1 METVRALLKPL
12 DSDWGIFDRF
22 SNFASDISKL
32 LANIGYAITDY
43 NKYSESFTTMIQ
55 LTEGLIQQRNKNLAT
70 MNIDTSNVADAF
82 KTVIKSFDSMTLSSD
97 ENNYKI
103 ILGSKMYGKSTF
115 NLSVDDKTRIAQ
127 MISMFTDN
135 FYSDYDA
142 TSPKATD
149 GKTVYGI

>member
-1 METVRALLKPL
+1 
-12 DSDWGIFDRF
+12 
-22 SNFASDISKL
+22 
-32 LANIGYAITDY
+32 
-43 NKYSESFTTMIQ
+43 MIQ
-55 LTEGLIQQRNKNLAT
+55 LTEGLIQQRNKNLKT

-115 NLSVDDKTRIAQ
+115 NLSIDDKTRIAQ